1 MEPTSQL
8 GASTSLPQLNKGP
21 QILSGSGSFQSYLS
35 SAGSHHRHA
44 KGATVHLENQSSV
57 HTDKSQSPY
66 LQSVV
71 EASSHPGPLSGVVRF
86 ITNFP
91 GFLLEDLH
99 RFRYGHLGRLRI
111 LLSLYCCVSVTF
123 LSFKMHSALRGA
135 VAAGRPHIGHSPSTL
150 LRILKYL
157 FSKMQTCQTWTHC
170 TVFPLSQMYRFSSE
184 CPSRFQI
191 RPLVIWRP
199 SSWLLI
205 RQWTVTSPL
214 ACGLKRTGCTTPL
227 AHSRPGR
234 VIWTQSFVM
243 ERHRLRF
250 YRSYISGRRDVG
262 SNGPSNRAEKV
273 SRAYEPP

>member
-44 KGATVHLENQSSV
+44 KGASVHLENQSSV

-123 LSFKMHSALRGA
+123 LSFKMHSALQGA
-135 VAAGRPHIGHSPSTL
+135 VAAGRPHMGHSPNSDTL
-150 LRILKYL
+150 YHV
-157 FSKMQTCQTWTHC
+157 S
-170 TVFPLSQMYRFSSE
+170 PLSNVSVQQRMSIAF
-184 CPSRFQI
+184 PN
-191 RPLVIWRP
+191 
-199 SSWLLI
+199 
-205 RQWTVTSPL
+205 TSPGHLETFIL
-214 ACGLKRTGCTTPL
+214 AT
-227 AHSRPGR
+227 HSS
-234 VIWTQSFVM
+234 VDSDLTACLWTEEDKLHDTISSLTAWSGDLDSVFCDGAPSFTV
-243 ERHRLRF
+243 LQVLCLW
-250 YRSYISGRRDVG
+250 SS
-262 SNGPSNRAEKV
+262 
-273 SRAYEPP
+273 